1 MPAHF
6 RGIDGL
12 RALAILGVIAFHTR
26 PSLLQGGFIGVT
38 MFFVITGFLA
48 TRSVLNMVDRTGSFG
63 YGRYLI
69 RRITRLWPVM
79 LATIAVVPWLTWM
92 FAPSL
97 LQKVVSDSL
106 PSALFASNW
115 VYIFRKVPYFE
126 AAGLPSPLTHLWFL
140 GVTMQFYLVWPLL
153 MVVLGK
159 ITKSKWVRSM
169 AILVIMAASTADMV
183 LLFDPANTSRVYYGT
198 DTRLAEL
205 AAGALLAIW
214 IAPSSRGTEAAE
226 AGAASQTVQIERQA
240 GDKTGA
246 RLTIVCN
253 VLGTAALAALL
264 TGFWFANG
272 YLSYMY
278 QGGYLI
284 TAFISL
290 CALACAVNN
299 DSIWS
304 HVLGCAP
311 LRYIGSRSFSLYVMH
326 YPLLQFMN
334 PATRTQ
340 ALPWWGWVL
349 EAVVVLAASEAFYQ
363 LVEAARKSVQ
373 MSRSQHAKPLPK
385 AGYRLRPGAWVMS
398 VIGLVTVVALTW
410 APVDW
415 NGIAQARAIQLR
427 PELAAPAKPVKKPAK
442 PEPESSAINAANG
455 ETNTADANKNGSD
468 SQPPIIKPIAEK
480 VPNNLDISKYAYD
493 PATESCNADM
503 MMVGDSVTSGTS
515 DAIQAAFPNAF
526 IDGLPN
532 RQLPQAVDVYQ
543 QDTAAGHSGSVV
555 VFGLGTNGVISN
567 EQEVQQ
573 LIDLTGGKPTYFIT
587 IRMPYPWQEN
597 NNNTML
603 REAAKKN
610 KNVGIIDWHG
620 YSEGHSE
627 YLNDDGIHPNMTG
640 AYAYATMIRQAVC
653 GQ

>member
-1 MPAHF
+1 M
-6 RGIDGL
+6 
-12 RALAILGVIAFHTR
+12 
-26 PSLLQGGFIGVT
+26 QGGFIGVT

-373 MSRSQHAKPLPK
+373 MPRSQH
-385 AGYRLRPGAWVMS
+385 
-398 VIGLVTVVALTW
+398 
-410 APVDW
+410 
-415 NGIAQARAIQLR
+415 
-427 PELAAPAKPVKKPAK
+427 AKPVKKPAK

>member
-106 PSALFASNW
+106 PDALFASNW

-373 MSRSQHAKPLPK
+373 MPRSQH
-385 AGYRLRPGAWVMS
+385 
-398 VIGLVTVVALTW
+398 
-410 APVDW
+410 
-415 NGIAQARAIQLR
+415 
-427 PELAAPAKPVKKPAK
+427 AKPVKKPAK
-442 PEPESSAINAANG
+442 PEPESSVINAANG

>member
-1 MPAHF
+1 MGHVGYRIGDRCGADV
-6 RGIDGL
+6 GTGGL
-12 RALAILGVIAFHTR
+12 EWH
-26 PSLLQGGFIGVT
+26 
-38 MFFVITGFLA
+38 
-48 TRSVLNMVDRTGSFG
+48 RSSASHSAAPRT
-63 YGRYLI
+63 
-69 RRITRLWPVM
+69 
-79 LATIAVVPWLTWM
+79 
-92 FAPSL
+92 
-97 LQKVVSDSL
+97 
-106 PSALFASNW
+106 
-115 VYIFRKVPYFE
+115 
-126 AAGLPSPLTHLWFL
+126 
-140 GVTMQFYLVWPLL
+140 
-153 MVVLGK
+153 
-159 ITKSKWVRSM
+159 
-169 AILVIMAASTADMV
+169 
-183 LLFDPANTSRVYYGT
+183 
-198 DTRLAEL
+198 
-205 AAGALLAIW
+205 
-214 IAPSSRGTEAAE
+214 RGT
-226 AGAASQTVQIERQA
+226 RQA
-240 GDKTGA
+240 GQETG
-246 RLTIVCN
+246 
-253 VLGTAALAALL
+253 
-264 TGFWFANG
+264 
-272 YLSYMY
+272 
-278 QGGYLI
+278 
-284 TAFISL
+284 
-290 CALACAVNN
+290 
-299 DSIWS
+299 
-304 HVLGCAP
+304 
-311 LRYIGSRSFSLYVMH
+311 
-326 YPLLQFMN
+326 
-334 PATRTQ
+334 
-340 ALPWWGWVL
+340 
-349 EAVVVLAASEAFYQ
+349 E
-363 LVEAARKSVQ
+363 
-373 MSRSQHAKPLPK
+373 
-385 AGYRLRPGAWVMS
+385 
-398 VIGLVTVVALTW
+398 
-410 APVDW
+410 
-415 NGIAQARAIQLR
+415 ARA
-427 PELAAPAKPVKKPAK
+427 
-442 PEPESSAINAANG
+442 ESSAINAANG

>member
-106 PSALFASNW
+106 PDALFASNW

-373 MSRSQHAKPLPK
+373 MPRSQH
-385 AGYRLRPGAWVMS
+385 
-398 VIGLVTVVALTW
+398 
-410 APVDW
+410 
-415 NGIAQARAIQLR
+415 
-427 PELAAPAKPVKKPAK
+427 AKPVKKPAK

-468 SQPPIIKPIAEK
+468 SQPPIIEPIAEK

>member
-1 MPAHF
+1 M
-6 RGIDGL
+6 GTGGL
-12 RALAILGVIAFHTR
+12 EWH
-26 PSLLQGGFIGVT
+26 
-38 MFFVITGFLA
+38 
-48 TRSVLNMVDRTGSFG
+48 RS
-63 YGRYLI
+63 
-69 RRITRLWPVM
+69 
-79 LATIAVVPWLTWM
+79 
-92 FAPSL
+92 
-97 LQKVVSDSL
+97 
-106 PSALFASNW
+106 SA
-115 VYIFRKVPYFE
+115 
-126 AAGLPSPLTHLWFL
+126 
-140 GVTMQFYLVWPLL
+140 
-153 MVVLGK
+153 
-159 ITKSKWVRSM
+159 
-169 AILVIMAASTADMV
+169 
-183 LLFDPANTSRVYYGT
+183 
-198 DTRLAEL
+198 
-205 AAGALLAIW
+205 
-214 IAPSSRGTEAAE
+214 
-226 AGAASQTVQIERQA
+226 
-240 GDKTGA
+240 
-246 RLTIVCN
+246 
-253 VLGTAALAALL
+253 
-264 TGFWFANG
+264 
-272 YLSYMY
+272 
-278 QGGYLI
+278 
-284 TAFISL
+284 
-290 CALACAVNN
+290 
-299 DSIWS
+299 S
-304 HVLGCAP
+304 H
-311 LRYIGSRSFSLYVMH
+311 S
-326 YPLLQFMN
+326 
-334 PATRTQ
+334 
-340 ALPWWGWVL
+340 
-349 EAVVVLAASEAFYQ
+349 
-363 LVEAARKSVQ
+363 
-373 MSRSQHAKPLPK
+373 
-385 AGYRLRPGAWVMS
+385 
-398 VIGLVTVVALTW
+398 
-410 APVDW
+410 
-415 NGIAQARAIQLR
+415 
-427 PELAAPAKPVKKPAK
+427 AAPAKPVKKPAK

>member
-1 MPAHF
+1 
-6 RGIDGL
+6 
-12 RALAILGVIAFHTR
+12 
-26 PSLLQGGFIGVT
+26 
-38 MFFVITGFLA
+38 
-48 TRSVLNMVDRTGSFG
+48 
-63 YGRYLI
+63 
-69 RRITRLWPVM
+69 
-79 LATIAVVPWLTWM
+79 
-92 FAPSL
+92 
-97 LQKVVSDSL
+97 
-106 PSALFASNW
+106 
-115 VYIFRKVPYFE
+115 
-126 AAGLPSPLTHLWFL
+126 
-140 GVTMQFYLVWPLL
+140 

-183 LLFDPANTSRVYYGT
+183 LLFDPANTSRVHYGT

-373 MSRSQHAKPLPK
+373 MPRSQHAKPLPK

-398 VIGLVTVVALTW
+398 VIGLVTVVALNVGTGGLEW
-410 APVDW
+410 HRSSASHSAAPRTR
-415 NGIAQARAIQLR
+415 GTRQAGQETGEARAR
-427 PELAAPAKPVKKPAK
+427 VAP
-442 PEPESSAINAANG
+442 AINAANG

>member
-373 MSRSQHAKPLPK
+373 MPRSQH
-385 AGYRLRPGAWVMS
+385 
-398 VIGLVTVVALTW
+398 
-410 APVDW
+410 
-415 NGIAQARAIQLR
+415 
-427 PELAAPAKPVKKPAK
+427 AKPVKKPAK

>member
-1 MPAHF
+1 MAGDAGDHC
-6 RGIDGL
+6 
-12 RALAILGVIAFHTR
+12 
-26 PSLLQGGFIGVT
+26 
-38 MFFVITGFLA
+38 
-48 TRSVLNMVDRTGSFG
+48 
-63 YGRYLI
+63 
-69 RRITRLWPVM
+69 
-79 LATIAVVPWLTWM
+79 VVPWLTWM

-214 IAPSSRGTEAAE
+214 IALPRE
-226 AGAASQTVQIERQA
+226 VRKLRKLERLRKQCRSNVRPA
-240 GDKTGA
+240 TRRR

-340 ALPWWGWVL
+340 ALRGGVG
-349 EAVVVLAASEAFYQ
+349 F
-363 LVEAARKSVQ
+363 
-373 MSRSQHAKPLPK
+373 
-385 AGYRLRPGAWVMS
+385 LRPSWCWRRRKPSTSWSRRPVNRCRC
-398 VIGLVTVVALTW
+398 LVANTPSRCRKPAT
-410 APVDW
+410 
-415 NGIAQARAIQLR
+415 GCARAR
-427 PELAAPAKPVKKPAK
+427 
-442 PEPESSAINAANG
+442 
-455 ETNTADANKNGSD
+455 GSCR
-468 SQPPIIKPIAEK
+468 
-480 VPNNLDISKYAYD
+480 L
-493 PATESCNADM
+493 
-503 MMVGDSVTSGTS
+503 S
-515 DAIQAAFPNAF
+515 D
-526 IDGLPN
+526 
-532 RQLPQAVDVYQ
+532 
-543 QDTAAGHSGSVV
+543 
-555 VFGLGTNGVISN
+555 
-567 EQEVQQ
+567 
-573 LIDLTGGKPTYFIT
+573 
-587 IRMPYPWQEN
+587 W
-597 NNNTML
+597 
-603 REAAKKN
+603 
-610 KNVGIIDWHG
+610 
-620 YSEGHSE
+620 
-627 YLNDDGIHPNMTG
+627 
-640 AYAYATMIRQAVC
+640 
-653 GQ
+653 

>member
-240 GDKTGA
+240 GDK
-246 RLTIVCN
+246 R
-253 VLGTAALAALL
+253 
-264 TGFWFANG
+264 
-272 YLSYMY
+272 
-278 QGGYLI
+278 
-284 TAFISL
+284 
-290 CALACAVNN
+290 
-299 DSIWS
+299 
-304 HVLGCAP
+304 
-311 LRYIGSRSFSLYVMH
+311 
-326 YPLLQFMN
+326 
-334 PATRTQ
+334 
-340 ALPWWGWVL
+340 
-349 EAVVVLAASEAFYQ
+349 
-363 LVEAARKSVQ
+363 
-373 MSRSQHAKPLPK
+373 
-385 AGYRLRPGAWVMS
+385 
-398 VIGLVTVVALTW
+398 
-410 APVDW
+410 APVS
-415 NGIAQARAIQLR
+415 L
-427 PELAAPAKPVKKPAK
+427 
-442 PEPESSAINAANG
+442 SSAMFLA
-455 ETNTADANKNGSD
+455 
-468 SQPPIIKPIAEK
+468 PR
-480 VPNNLDISKYAYD
+480 LWRH
-493 PATESCNADM
+493 C
-503 MMVGDSVTSGTS
+503 
-515 DAIQAAFPNAF
+515 
-526 IDGLPN
+526 
-532 RQLPQAVDVYQ
+532 
-543 QDTAAGHSGSVV
+543 
-555 VFGLGTNGVISN
+555 
-567 EQEVQQ
+567 
-573 LIDLTGGKPTYFIT
+573 
-587 IRMPYPWQEN
+587 
-597 NNNTML
+597 
-603 REAAKKN
+603 
-610 KNVGIIDWHG
+610 
-620 YSEGHSE
+620 
-627 YLNDDGIHPNMTG
+627 
-640 AYAYATMIRQAVC
+640 
-653 GQ
+653 

>member
-1 MPAHF
+1 MKPAPSRSSVPAHF

-311 LRYIGSRSFSLYVMH
+311 LPLYRVAIVLAVRH
-326 YPLLQFMN
+326 
-334 PATRTQ
+334 
-340 ALPWWGWVL
+340 ALSAAAVHEPGDTNAGV
-349 EAVVVLAASEAFYQ
+349 AVV
-363 LVEAARKSVQ
+363 
-373 MSRSQHAKPLPK
+373 
-385 AGYRLRPGAWVMS
+385 
-398 VIGLVTVVALTW
+398 
-410 APVDW
+410 
-415 NGIAQARAIQLR
+415 
-427 PELAAPAKPVKKPAK
+427 
-442 PEPESSAINAANG
+442 
-455 ETNTADANKNGSD
+455 
-468 SQPPIIKPIAEK
+468 
-480 VPNNLDISKYAYD
+480 
-493 PATESCNADM
+493 
-503 MMVGDSVTSGTS
+503 
-515 DAIQAAFPNAF
+515 
-526 IDGLPN
+526 
-532 RQLPQAVDVYQ
+532 
-543 QDTAAGHSGSVV
+543 
-555 VFGLGTNGVISN
+555 GLGS
-567 EQEVQQ
+567 
-573 LIDLTGGKPTYFIT
+573 
-587 IRMPYPWQEN
+587 
-597 NNNTML
+597 
-603 REAAKKN
+603 
-610 KNVGIIDWHG
+610 
-620 YSEGHSE
+620 
-627 YLNDDGIHPNMTG
+627 
-640 AYAYATMIRQAVC
+640 
-653 GQ
+653 

>member
-79 LATIAVVPWLTWM
+79 LATIAAVPWLTWM

-373 MSRSQHAKPLPK
+373 MPRSQH
-385 AGYRLRPGAWVMS
+385 
-398 VIGLVTVVALTW
+398 
-410 APVDW
+410 
-415 NGIAQARAIQLR
+415 
-427 PELAAPAKPVKKPAK
+427 AKPVKKPAK

>member
-278 QGGYLI
+278 QGGCLI

-373 MSRSQHAKPLPK
+373 MPRSQH
-385 AGYRLRPGAWVMS
+385 
-398 VIGLVTVVALTW
+398 
-410 APVDW
+410 
-415 NGIAQARAIQLR
+415 
-427 PELAAPAKPVKKPAK
+427 AKPVKKPAK

-573 LIDLTGGKPTYFIT
+573 LIDLTGSKPTYFIT

>member
-205 AAGALLAIW
+205 AA
-214 IAPSSRGTEAAE
+214 
-226 AGAASQTVQIERQA
+226 
-240 GDKTGA
+240 
-246 RLTIVCN
+246 
-253 VLGTAALAALL
+253 
-264 TGFWFANG
+264 
-272 YLSYMY
+272 
-278 QGGYLI
+278 
-284 TAFISL
+284 
-290 CALACAVNN
+290 
-299 DSIWS
+299 
-304 HVLGCAP
+304 
-311 LRYIGSRSFSLYVMH
+311 
-326 YPLLQFMN
+326 
-334 PATRTQ
+334 
-340 ALPWWGWVL
+340 
-349 EAVVVLAASEAFYQ
+349 VVVLAASEAFYQ

-373 MSRSQHAKPLPK
+373 MPRSQHAKPLPK

>member
-1 MPAHF
+1 M
-6 RGIDGL
+6 
-12 RALAILGVIAFHTR
+12 
-26 PSLLQGGFIGVT
+26 QGGFIGVT

-140 GVTMQFYLVWPLL
+140 GVTMQFYLIWPLL

-169 AILVIMAASTADMV
+169 AILVIMAASTAAMV

-214 IAPSSRGTEAAE
+214 ITPSSRGTEVAE

-253 VLGTAALAALL
+253 VLGTAALAAMLA
-264 TGFWFANG
+264 GFWFANG

-373 MSRSQHAKPLPK
+373 MPRSQH
-385 AGYRLRPGAWVMS
+385 
-398 VIGLVTVVALTW
+398 
-410 APVDW
+410 
-415 NGIAQARAIQLR
+415 
-427 PELAAPAKPVKKPAK
+427 AKPVKKPAK

-468 SQPPIIKPIAEK
+468 SQPPTIEPIAEK

-532 RQLPQAVDVYQ
+532 RQLPQAVNVYQ

>member
-106 PSALFASNW
+106 PDALFASNW

-373 MSRSQHAKPLPK
+373 MPRSQH
-385 AGYRLRPGAWVMS
+385 
-398 VIGLVTVVALTW
+398 
-410 APVDW
+410 
-415 NGIAQARAIQLR
+415 
-427 PELAAPAKPVKKPAK
+427 AKPVKKPAK